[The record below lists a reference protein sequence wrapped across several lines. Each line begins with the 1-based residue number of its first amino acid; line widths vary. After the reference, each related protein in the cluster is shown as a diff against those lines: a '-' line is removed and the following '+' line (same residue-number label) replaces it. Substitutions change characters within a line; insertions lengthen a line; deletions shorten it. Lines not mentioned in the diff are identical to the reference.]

1 MAGKK
6 ANKSNGSTET
16 MYNAVALQYI
26 KYNGERI
33 APGKEFIANESDI
46 EELKAKECAEI
57 KDAIEN
63 EDAKKSGDG
72 DKGDGNPDN
81 KNANG
86 TGTEG
91 EGA

>member
-1 MAGKK
+1 MAVKK
-6 ANKSNGSTET
+6 SKSNESTET

-33 APGKEFIANESDI
+33 APGKEFIAKESDI
-46 EELKAKECAEI
+46 EELKGKECAEI

-63 EDAKKSGDG
+63 KDAKVPDE
-72 DKGDGNPDN
+72 DNPDN
-81 KNANG
+81 KKTDG
-86 TGTEG
+86 TGSEG

>member
-1 MAGKK
+1 MAVKK
-6 ANKSNGSTET
+6 MKSNET
-16 MYNAVALQYI
+16 MYNAVALKFI

-33 APGKEFIANESDI
+33 APGKEFFAKESDV

-63 EDAKKSGDG
+63 EDDKKSGDG
-72 DKGDGNPDN
+72 GQVNDNPDN
-81 KNANG
+81 KNTNG

>member
-6 ANKSNGSTET
+6 DKSNESTEK

-33 APGKEFIANESDI
+33 APGTKFIANESDI
-46 EELKAKECAEI
+46 KELEEKECAEI

-63 EDAKKSGDG
+63 EDEQKSGDG
-72 DKGDGNPDN
+72 DQGDGNP
-81 KNANG
+81 NG
-86 TGTEG
+86 KGTEG